1 MMPNSR
7 FQPICWL
14 KGVIFSQT
22 SIRARWAIKRSR
34 SICPI
39 WPQSAPRA
47 FTLALALP
55 EAREDWLAPF
65 SEGVFALAD
74 QYGCELIGGDT
85 TAGPRTICIT
95 VLGDLNAARALRR
108 DAARAGDDVW
118 ISGWLGDARLALGG
132 W

>member
-22 SIRARWAIKRSR
+22 SIRALGHKALAVNLSDLAAMGA
-34 SICPI
+34 
-39 WPQSAPRA
+39 APRA

-95 VLGDLNAARALRR
+95 VLGDL
-108 DAARAGDDVW
+108 
-118 ISGWLGDARLALGG
+118 
-132 W
+132 